1 MQPST
6 YINSDSF
13 FDYLRNDD
21 ALITYVILFSNFF
34 FSILRFVAQSMT
46 KRYGII
52 KNGGLGD
59 KCLNI
64 L

>member
-21 ALITYVILFSNFF
+21 ALITYVILSSNFSF
-34 FSILRFVAQSMT
+34 KCFIRNIRSIS
-46 KRYGII
+46 
-52 KNGGLGD
+52 LGFLSENTL
-59 KCLNI
+59 KGEYF
-64 L
+64 

>member
-6 YINSDSF
+6 YINNDSF

-34 FSILRFVAQSMT
+34 FSMFAYFFMSMFKMST
-46 KRYGII
+46 DVEKV
-52 KNGGLGD
+52 
-59 KCLNI
+59 
-64 L
+64 

>member
-21 ALITYVILFSNFF
+21 ALITYVILFSNFSF
-34 FSILRFVAQSMT
+34 
-46 KRYGII
+46 
-52 KNGGLGD
+52 
-59 KCLNI
+59 KCLIRNI
-64 L
+64 SSIKAENTLKGEYF